1 MTALFGD
8 PRLALGLALVGCC
21 IGIAACAVV
30 TERQAPK
37 AIAYAGTAGALGLL
51 WAGLLGLGG
60 AHFEL
65 QLWPTPLGTLHLALR
80 PLGAFIEC
88 LSALVFVPASIY
100 SNTYLSR
107 YYSHYSLRWFGALYF
122 ALLASVA
129 LIPLA
134 HDILSFFIVW
144 EAMTIA
150 STLLVAF
157 EHRRQDTVEAAFW
170 MLGMGEAGTLAALAG
185 WLWLAGAGSIDFD
198 ALAAA
203 GVHAGPLA
211 CLGVFL
217 LGFFGFAV
225 KAGLVPV
232 NPWLPRAHPVAP
244 GNVSALLSAVILNL
258 GIYGIVL
265 TLDWLAP
272 NLTTGMGILVLV
284 IGAVTAIVGILY
296 ATIDDDI
303 KRMLAFSSIENL
315 GLVATALGASI
326 IFELQ
331 GLPAI
336 ALLARVAAFYHLAN
350 HAVAKALLF
359 LIGATIDA
367 RTGHRDMNRLGG
379 LLRTMPWTGAAF
391 LVGALSLAS
400 LPPFGGFVGEWLIL
414 QSLLRSGE
422 ISAIGVKIVVALVGA
437 TIALTAALAVTCFA
451 KAFAMTFLGP
461 SRSGEAAPA
470 EAPRGERVAFAVLA
484 TATFLLGVLPTYVI
498 PGVAASI
505 APRSSAA
512 VADLLVPPFFQP
524 TRADGTAALPPAFVA
539 DFHALGAQVGKG
551 VVPGRG
557 LVVML
562 RGGPRNPV
570 IFAMSMTYF
579 IAVLGTILALVAV
592 LVRIR
597 ARRVRRAPAWDGALP
612 RLLPELTYSA
622 SGFSNPV
629 RVIFAG
635 ILHSSLEERRERI
648 AEHFRSAILLT
659 RHDTY
664 FAERWF
670 ALPIVRLS
678 LAVARALARMH
689 HGRLNAYVGYSL
701 ATFVVVVTIGFI
713 SGALAPR

>member
-1 MTALFGD
+1 MTSVGD
-8 PRLALGLALVGCC
+8 PRLGLALALSACG
-21 IGIAACAVV
+21 IGIAACAFV

-37 AIAYAGTAGALGLL
+37 VIAYAGAAAAVGLL
-51 WAGLLGLGG
+51 WAGLLGLSG
-60 AHFEL
+60 ARFDLH
-65 QLWPTPLGTLHLALR
+65 LWPTPLGTFHLALR

-88 LSALVFVPASIY
+88 ASALVFAPASIF
-100 SNTYLSR
+100 SRTYLSR
-107 YYSHYSLRWFGALYF
+107 YYGHYSLRWFGALYF

-129 LIPLA
+129 FIPLA
-134 HDILSFFIVW
+134 HDVLSFFIFW
-144 EAMTIA
+144 EVMTIA

-157 EHRRQDTVEAAFW
+157 EHRRQETVDAAFW
-170 MLGMGEAGTLAALAG
+170 MLGMGEAGTLAALAA
-185 WLWLAGAGSIDFD
+185 WLWLANAGPLDFD
-198 ALAAA
+198 ALAKAA
-203 GVHAGPLA
+203 THVGPTA
-211 CLGVFL
+211 SWGVFL

-272 NLTTGMGILVLV
+272 NVTTGMGILVLA

-296 ATIDDDI
+296 ATIEDDL
-303 KRMLAFSSIENL
+303 KRMLAFSSIENI
-315 GLVATALGASI
+315 GLVATALGASV
-326 IFELQ
+326 IFEQQ

-359 LIGATIDA
+359 LISASIDA

-391 LVGALSLAS
+391 LAGALSLAA
-400 LPPFGGFVGEWLIL
+400 LPPFGGFVGEWVFL

-422 ISAIGVKIVVALVGA
+422 IAAIDVKIVVALVGA
-437 TIALTAALAVTCFA
+437 IVALTAALAVTCFA
-451 KAFAMTFLGP
+451 KAFAMTFLGLSRLGAP
-461 SRSGEAAPA
+461 SPA
-470 EAPRGERVAFAVLA
+470 ETPRGERAAFAALA
-484 TATFLLGVLPTYVI
+484 IGTFLLGVLPTYVI
-498 PGVAASI
+498 PGVAAAI
-505 APRSSAA
+505 APRSSSA

-524 TRADGTAALPPAFVA
+524 TRADGTPALPPAFVA

-562 RGGPRNPV
+562 RGGPGNPV
-570 IFAMSMTYF
+570 VFAMSMTYF
-579 IAVLGTILALVAV
+579 IVVLGTVLALTAA

-597 ARRVRRAPAWDGALP
+597 SRRVRRVRAWDGALP

-635 ILHSSLEERRERI
+635 ILRSSLEERRERI

-670 ALPIVRLS
+670 AAPIVRV
-678 LAVARALARMH
+678 ARAIARALALMH
-689 HGRLNAYVGYSL
+689 HGRLNAYVAYAL
-701 ATFVVVVTIGFI
+701 AAFVAVVTLGYM